1 MDLEIQR
8 RTNRSVRAILPRI
21 LWKNLSGD
29 KAESFR
35 AKVVERVDEEIYN
48 VSHVDMDRM
57 WNSLA
62 STIRGVAKESL
73 GEIVGTFR
81 GHKASRESW
90 WISEKVQAK
99 VAVKHVRFRELITLQ
114 DVPLVDRTRAEERYK
129 EVKREAKKA
138 VARAKD
144 KAYEEL
150 YKRLDF
156 KEGANDIFKI
166 TKARERRRRDLDN
179 IKFIKDE
186 AGQSI
191 VKEDGIRKRWEE
203 YFSSLFIEGR
213 SERNDERD
221 DTSIE
226 EYQNNCPCSMI
237 KEDEVREALR
247 KMGRNKCVGQDQIPI
262 ELWRCLGDDGVR
274 WQLNGDSARLFPS
287 TRTKG
292 MLKCVVTIGV

>member
-1 MDLEIQR
+1 M
-8 RTNRSVRAILPRI
+8 
-21 LWKNLSGD
+21 
-29 KAESFR
+29 
-35 AKVVERVDEEIYN
+35 YN
-48 VSHVDMDRM
+48 VSHVDVGRM

-73 GEIVGTFR
+73 GETVGTFR

-90 WISEKVQAK
+90 
-99 VAVKHVRFRELITLQ
+99 ELITLH
-114 DVPLVDRTRAEERYK
+114 DGPLVDRTKAEERYK
-129 EVKREAKKA
+129 EAKREAKKA

-150 YKRLDF
+150 YKRLDS

-166 TKARERRRRDLDN
+166 AKERERRRRDLDN

-203 YFSSLFIEGR
+203 YFSSLFIGGR

-247 KMGRNKCVGQDQIPI
+247 KMGRNK
-262 ELWRCLGDDGVR
+262 
-274 WQLNGDSARLFPS
+274 
-287 TRTKG
+287 
-292 MLKCVVTIGV
+292 